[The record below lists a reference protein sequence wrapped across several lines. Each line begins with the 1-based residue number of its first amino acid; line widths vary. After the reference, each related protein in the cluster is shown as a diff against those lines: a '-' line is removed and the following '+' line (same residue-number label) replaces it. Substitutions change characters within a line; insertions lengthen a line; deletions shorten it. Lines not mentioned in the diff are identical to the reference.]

1 MKLIPS
7 KKVLLVSPLSEEQVK
22 GILKDVISPKKR
34 SLFNFKEA
42 KNNTFFEG
50 FIMDNQ
56 FQIQRIIT
64 YRNSFLPQIKGQF
77 KSSSNGTVI
86 SLNLKVQAF
95 VLVFMSIWFSMVSV
109 AFVATFIGVLTQ
121 NVQPFAILVP
131 LFMLVFAFA
140 LVHFG
145 FSKEEGKAILELRRI
160 LSARIH

>member
-34 SLFNFKEA
+34 SLFNLKEA

-50 FIMDNQ
+50 FIVDNQ

-131 LFMLVFAFA
+131 LFMLVVAFA

>member
-34 SLFNFKEA
+34 SLFNLKEA

-50 FIMDNQ
+50 FIVDNQ

-64 YRNSFLPQIKGQF
+64 NRNSFLPQIKGQF

-121 NVQPFAILVP
+121 NVQPFAILMP
-131 LFMLVFAFA
+131 LFMLVVAFA